1 VRGYRSVY
9 PNSDNPSVEIRLLEP
24 GDEAIVERLAT
35 REPRTA
41 LLRDPRTIFLVAFDG
56 EEPAGFVLA
65 YELPRR
71 HGFNV
76 TVIVYEVEVD
86 DAYRRQGIATLLLR
100 ELEQIARG
108 RGIEEAFVLTEPDN
122 LAANR
127 LYETAGG
134 TRSDVVEWDF
144 DYTGA

>member
-1 VRGYRSVY
+1 M
-9 PNSDNPSVEIRLLEP
+9 EIRLLTR
-24 GDEAIVERLAT
+24 GDEAIVEQLAT

-41 LLRDPRTIFLVAFDG
+41 LLQDPRTIFLVAFEDG
-56 EEPAGFVLA
+56 VPAGFVLA

-71 HGFNV
+71 HGSNV
-76 TVIVYEVEVD
+76 TLIVYEVEVH
-86 DAYRRQGIATLLLR
+86 DAYRRRGIARRLLQ
-100 ELEQIARG
+100 ELEQVARK

-122 LAANR
+122 LAASR
-127 LYETAGG
+127 LYESAGG

>member
-1 VRGYRSVY
+1 VTGTAAV
-9 PNSDNPSVEIRLLEP
+9 DVRLLGP

-35 REPRTA
+35 REPRTE
-41 LLRDPRTIFLVAFDG
+41 LLQDPRTIFLVAFDDG
-56 EEPAGFVLA
+56 APAGFVLA

-76 TVIVYEVEVD
+76 TLIVYEVGAD
-86 DAYRRQGIATLLLR
+86 AAYRRLGIARRLLQ
-100 ELEQIARG
+100 ELEQVARR

-127 LYETAGG
+127 LYESAGG

>member
-1 VRGYRSVY
+1 MSGTAAVEVRVLGA
-9 PNSDNPSVEIRLLEP
+9 

-41 LLRDPRTIFLVAFDG
+41 LLQDPRTIFLVALDDG
-56 EEPAGFVLA
+56 APAGFVLA

-76 TVIVYEVEVD
+76 TLIVYEVEVD
-86 DAYRRQGIATLLLR
+86 AAYRRRGIARRLLQ

-127 LYETAGG
+127 LYESAGG

>member
-1 VRGYRSVY
+1 M
-9 PNSDNPSVEIRLLEP
+9 EIRLLGP
-24 GDEAIVERLAT
+24 GDDGIVERLAT

-41 LLRDPRTIFLVAFDG
+41 LLQDPRTIFLVAFDDG
-56 EEPAGFVLA
+56 APAGFVLA

-76 TVIVYEVEVD
+76 TLIVYEVEVD
-86 DAYRRQGIATLLLR
+86 EAFRRRGIATCLLG
-100 ELEQIARG
+100 ELEQVARR

-122 LAANR
+122 HAANG
-127 LYETAGG
+127 LYESAGG

>member
-1 VRGYRSVY
+1 M
-9 PNSDNPSVEIRLLEP
+9 EIRLLAR
-24 GDEAIVERLAT
+24 GDEAIVEQLAT

-41 LLRDPRTIFLVAFDG
+41 LLQDPRTIFLVAFDDG
-56 EEPAGFVLA
+56 VPAGFVLA

-76 TVIVYEVEVD
+76 TLIVYEVEVD
-86 DAYRRQGIATLLLR
+86 DAYRRRGIATRLLR
-100 ELEQIARG
+100 ELEQIARE
-108 RGIEEAFVLTEPDN
+108 RGIEEAFVLTETDN

-127 LYETAGG
+127 LYESAGG

>member
-1 VRGYRSVY
+1 M
-9 PNSDNPSVEIRLLEP
+9 EFRLLVP
-24 GDEAIVERLAT
+24 GDEAVVEQLAT

-41 LLRDPRTIFLVAFDG
+41 LLRDPRTIFLVAFEGD
-56 EEPAGFVLA
+56 EPAGFVLA

-71 HGFNV
+71 HGYNV
-76 TVIVYEVEVD
+76 TLIVYEVEVED
-86 DAYRRQGIATLLLR
+86 VHRRQGIATRLLR
-100 ELEQIARG
+100 ELEEIARG

-127 LYETAGG
+127 LYESAGG